1 MKCCDDG
8 LVNRGA
14 VRLMKRPQR
23 ELVSHLLSSCI
34 QTLPLTWFS
43 LIKCLPQWT
52 GGILGGQNG
61 GGGVMS
67 QSVWGPEPPGST
79 GNTGDSFSSNNS
91 TDDSRGGW
99 GEVGQEL
106 RQTER
111 GTFPSVCYVTV
122 DRKLGSSLS
131 VGEETHR
138 NMADLIVQ
146 KRRLLELCERR
157 PLAPLVALSWHRAI
171 TLLW

>member
-1 MKCCDDG
+1 MLWRRSGEQGSRQTYEAAAERISEPSAQQLRTDTAFNVIQFNKMSPSM
-8 LVNRGA
+8 NRRDFRRAKWG
-14 VRLMKRPQR
+14 
-23 ELVSHLLSSCI
+23 
-34 QTLPLTWFS
+34 W
-43 LIKCLPQWT
+43 
-52 GGILGGQNG
+52 
-61 GGGVMS
+61 GVMS